1 MFAVLNYVVLEISY
15 VALFDTKLLKIRFD
29 LKLENKVNL
38 LQA

>member
-15 VALFDTKLLKIRFD
+15 VALFDAKLLKIRFD